1 MGLFTS
7 LAEMVVT
14 GFGNPDSTQAKLASA
29 VVKRF
34 QTNDG
39 GGLTAI
45 LQQMEAKGLG
55 QVAQSWVGTGA
66 NQPITPDQL
75 KSALGADWIQQLAAQ
90 RRSLSGR
97 HQLASLG
104 NPAEDR
110 RPPHPG
116 WSGAG
121 GGRRNMNCEG
131 HQSSTP
137 SGCSPRAD
145 SIDFHKL
152 EDEKRCRAN

>member
-75 KSALGADWIQQLAAQ
+75 KSALGADWIQQLAA
-90 RRSLSGR
+90 RVGVSSDVISSHLSEI
-97 HQLASLG
+97 L
-104 NPAEDR
+104 PKIVDR
-110 RPPHPG
+110 L
-116 WSGAG
+116 
-121 GGRRNMNCEG
+121 
-131 HQSSTP
+131 TP
-137 SGCSPRAD
+137 DGQVPVAV
-145 SIDFHKL
+145 
-152 EDEKRCRAN
+152 EET

>member
-39 GGLTAI
+39 GGLAAV
-45 LQQMEAKGLG
+45 LQQLEAKGLG

-66 NQPITPDQL
+66 NQSVTPDQL
-75 KSALGADWIQQLAAQ
+75 KNALGADWIQQLAA
-90 RRSLSGR
+90 RVGVSPDVISSHLAEILPKIVDRLTPDGR
-97 HQLASLG
+97 VPVA
-104 NPAEDR
+104 AE
-110 RPPHPG
+110 
-116 WSGAG
+116 
-121 GGRRNMNCEG
+121 E
-131 HQSSTP
+131 T
-137 SGCSPRAD
+137 
-145 SIDFHKL
+145 
-152 EDEKRCRAN
+152 

>member
-75 KSALGADWIQQLAAQ
+75 KSALGADWIQQLAA
-90 RRSLSGR
+90 RVGVSPDVISSHLSEI
-97 HQLASLG
+97 L
-104 NPAEDR
+104 PKIVDR
-110 RPPHPG
+110 L
-116 WSGAG
+116 
-121 GGRRNMNCEG
+121 
-131 HQSSTP
+131 TP
-137 SGCSPRAD
+137 DGQVPVAV
-145 SIDFHKL
+145 
-152 EDEKRCRAN
+152 EET

>member
-66 NQPITPDQL
+66 NQPITPEQL
-75 KSALGADWIQQLAAQ
+75 KSALGADWIQQLAA
-90 RRSLSGR
+90 RVGVSPDVISSHLSEILPKIVDRLTPDGR
-97 HQLASLG
+97 VPVA
-104 NPAEDR
+104 AE
-110 RPPHPG
+110 
-116 WSGAG
+116 
-121 GGRRNMNCEG
+121 E
-131 HQSSTP
+131 T
-137 SGCSPRAD
+137 
-145 SIDFHKL
+145 
-152 EDEKRCRAN
+152 